1 MGNSPHVLIYGP
13 DGCGK
18 STIAYCYLRE
28 IYGDGVF
35 KMKSEMQEFKTTSN
49 VTKELNVISSSYHID
64 ICPSDLRNYDRLV
77 VQELI
82 KSQAQSCALNAGDT
96 NGFKSIII
104 RHANRLSSDAQNA
117 LRRTMEKY
125 VSTCKLILITDNLSG
140 VKAPLKSRCL
150 CVRST
155 SPEETL
161 MNEYLKDLVY
171 KETKNKVN
179 DDILKKVLIYS
190 KGDMRR
196 ALLTLRQ

>member
-1 MGNSPHVLIYGP
+1 M
-13 DGCGK
+13 
-18 STIAYCYLRE
+18 
-28 IYGDGVF
+28 
-35 KMKSEMQEFKTTSN
+35 
-49 VTKELNVISSSYHID
+49 
-64 ICPSDLRNYDRLV
+64 RNYDRLV

-196 ALLTLRQ
+196 ALLTLQAIEFQDNAIPPKDLYQTDWEVLVSRIAKAIFYQQSTKTYLTIHHIYIYLYLEHVCPS